1 MVHNVHRLKYII
13 EDIFVLQKLILY
25 KQTSRA
31 HTLLIWASKIQ
42 IAIKDYRYEIYRDE
56 MKNLESKKIQLS
68 NLSYYTVSE
77 VH

>member
-31 HTLLIWASKIQ
+31 HILLIWASKIQ